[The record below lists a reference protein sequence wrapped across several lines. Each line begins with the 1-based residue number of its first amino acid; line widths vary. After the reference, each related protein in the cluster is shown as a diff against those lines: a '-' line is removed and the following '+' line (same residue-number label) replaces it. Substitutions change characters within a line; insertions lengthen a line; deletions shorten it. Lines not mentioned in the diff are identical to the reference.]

1 MVTAVSFIIVKTW
14 KDLCVQQHINLDH
27 RSSCFQRS
35 KPVNLGVWQ
44 LQMIQPSCYDKIPL
58 NINNLD
64 TENQRHVSVDIHLS
78 DKKYKIELTIKRCS
92 NLYEIRKMQIKM
104 SYHLKAISMAKIRK
118 LDNSRVGKMQAATR
132 IVNWYSHSSKLYT
145 ACCCCLVI
153 KSCLTLC
160 YPADWSP
167 PGPLSMGFSRREYWS
182 GLPFPSPG
190 DLPDSGFKPTSPA
203 LAGGFIT
210 TEPPVRLSKLTHK
223 YISSPRRYQKV
234 SDLLKGAQN
243 RVICGSGEQEGKQ
256 NISKYC
262 LESQGITHQK
272 HTPKHVQRETEWYV
286 QSGTIMYTKNSCT
299 QNYTHFLK
307 IYFYLFIW
315 LYLVLVVTCGIQ
327 FPDLGPQHW
336 ERGVLATGPP
346 GKSLWLNS
354 FINLF
359 LAYRIWGVD
368 QSYFIFFQFSVYRI

>member
-14 KDLCVQQHINLDH
+14 KELCVQQHINLDH
-27 RSSCFQRS
+27 RSTCFQRS

-92 NLYEIRKMQIKM
+92 NLHEIRKMQIKM

-132 IVNWYSHSSKLYT
+132 IINWYSHSNKLYT

-167 PGPLSMGFSRREYWS
+167 PGSSVHGIFQVRILEWVAISFSRGSSWLRFQTHISCIGRWIHYHWA
-182 GLPFPSPG
+182 
-190 DLPDSGFKPTSPA
+190 TS
-203 LAGGFIT
+203 T
-210 TEPPVRLSKLTHK
+210 TQQIDPQIHILS
-223 YISSPRRYQKV
+223 
-234 SDLLKGAQN
+234 
-243 RVICGSGEQEGKQ
+243 
-256 NISKYC
+256 
-262 LESQGITHQK
+262 
-272 HTPKHVQRETEWYV
+272 
-286 QSGTIMYTKNSCT
+286 
-299 QNYTHFLK
+299 
-307 IYFYLFIW
+307 
-315 LYLVLVVTCGIQ
+315 
-327 FPDLGPQHW
+327 
-336 ERGVLATGPP
+336 
-346 GKSLWLNS
+346 
-354 FINLF
+354 
-359 LAYRIWGVD
+359 
-368 QSYFIFFQFSVYRI
+368 